1 MRSGSFSDNDLINGL
16 IQQDEKILK
25 EFYRLFFQGIR
36 RLVISNSGSEADAQD
51 LFQDALLVM
60 FQKSRQNKLVLTCSV
75 GTYLYSVS
83 RYLWLKEL
91 NRRKWVVRVTE
102 NEDIIDLD
110 GDISTIHE
118 KNERLLFYQNCFEK
132 LSSDC
137 RKVLDLFSQGLSIA
151 QITNQM
157 GYKTEQHTKNRR
169 YRCKLTLINSIR
181 SAYDHHLINHANHQ
195 TD

>member
-1 MRSGSFSDNDLINGL
+1 MRSGSLSDSDLINGL
-16 IQQDEKILK
+16 IAQDEKILK
-25 EFYRLFFQGIR
+25 EYYRLFYQGIR
-36 RLVISNSGSEADAQD
+36 RLVISNSGNEADAQD
-51 LFQDALLVM
+51 LFQDALLVI
-60 FQKSRQNKLVLTCSV
+60 FQKSRQSKLVLTCSV

-91 NRRKWVVRVTE
+91 SRRKWVVRVTE

-110 GDISTIHE
+110 GDISIIHE
-118 KNERLLFYQNCFEK
+118 KNERLLFYRTCFEK
-132 LSSDC
+132 LSADC

-169 YRCKLTLINSIR
+169 YRCKLSLINSIR
-181 SAYDHHLINHANHQ
+181 SAYDQHIINHANHQ